1 MRIQFVLSG
10 LMWITVVVT
19 LTLLPILI
27 FKAHSEPYDPSFLRQ
42 AYPSR
47 ALSGQA
53 EVCISTGRSVTVFYP
68 TNGLATLGASKDNAS
83 CTGST
88 LTQLARPTQRQSSVR

>member
-1 MRIQFVLSG
+1 MYKLYLLSG
-10 LMWITVVVT
+10 LMWIAGVISVIWIVA
-19 LTLLPILI
+19 
-27 FKAHSEPYDPSFLRQ
+27 AHSEPYDRSLDRQ

-68 TNGLATLGASKDNAS
+68 TNGLATLGASKPNAS

-88 LTQLARPTQRQSSVR
+88 LTRLAPPMRRQSSAR